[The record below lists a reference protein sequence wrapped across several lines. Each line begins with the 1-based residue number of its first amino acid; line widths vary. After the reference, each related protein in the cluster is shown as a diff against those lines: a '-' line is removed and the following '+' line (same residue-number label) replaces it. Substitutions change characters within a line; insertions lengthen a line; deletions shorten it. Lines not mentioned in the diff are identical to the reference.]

1 MTDLNSFNQ
10 FFIDYQQRFVH
21 FAYTYVHDKAIAED
35 LVIEA
40 MMYYWENRKRL
51 SADVNVPA
59 YVLVALK
66 HKCID
71 YLRHRH
77 VRETMSD
84 ELSIIYAWDLSERL
98 ISLRELEPDEIFTEE
113 IKEIVSKTL
122 ASLPQRTRQIFTM
135 SRYESKS
142 HKEIANIMD
151 MTTKGVEFHISQ
163 AIKALRIAL
172 KDYLPASLIFFY
184 IN

>member
-66 HKCID
+66 HKCNP
-71 YLRHRH
+71 LA
-77 VRETMSD
+77 
-84 ELSIIYAWDLSERL
+84 ELKRA
-98 ISLRELEPDEIFTEE
+98 
-113 IKEIVSKTL
+113 
-122 ASLPQRTRQIFTM
+122 
-135 SRYESKS
+135 
-142 HKEIANIMD
+142 
-151 MTTKGVEFHISQ
+151 
-163 AIKALRIAL
+163 
-172 KDYLPASLIFFY
+172 
-184 IN
+184 